1 MGVFLKVYSGGYL
14 LQLSE
19 ANALLTSD
27 LSSFC
32 QMLGTQTKSVN
43 VASGAQQQEK
53 TQETPSTNDKE
64 SEKEQ
69 SDLPQA
75 SFK

>member
-1 MGVFLKVYSGGYL
+1 M

-32 QMLGTQTKSVN
+32 QMLGTQTKSLN
-43 VASGAQQQEK
+43 VGGDAQQQEK
-53 TQETPSTNDKE
+53 TQETPSTNDKK

-69 SDLPQA
+69 NDLPQ
-75 SFK
+75 SSYK